1 MSSINSEGS
10 CPGSLGVF
18 HRRLPSALA
27 LGALAIFLGLP
38 WARAQAPQLV
48 SVTPANGATGVGAN
62 SSIVFLFDQPMDVNV
77 PVVSSFPPFVV
88 GNFDVAGA
96 GSFNLFQGEWSED
109 GRTLTCTPSAAYPG
123 NSTITWTLNP
133 AGSSLPFTNAEGTE
147 QLATVSGS
155 FTTGEGG
162 GGGDEDCDGVPD
174 GWGGYSLTKGALY
187 DQESTAD
194 PVPETP
200 EGFYFGANISS
211 PEGGAQITEASV
223 TLPDGST
230 RDLEEFFGFLFY
242 SDSAELES
250 ELEAA
255 YPGGSYG
262 LRFTQSGE
270 PERVINMSMPANNV
284 PVPKI
289 LNYTEAQAIEAAA
302 DFTLEWNAFNGAGT
316 DDFLMVSVSDEDTGD
331 VVFEA
336 PDYCLP
342 RELAVTATSV
352 VIPAGTLVDG
362 KTYSATLIFSKVF
375 YASTNQ
381 VPEMSGFGSLSRLT
395 SFSMHAGA
403 GGGPADPATLSDF
416 QMLANGN
423 PEFRLTGTAAQV
435 YSIERTDDLTPT
447 PFWTVVGTVTM
458 DGSGQGVFEDDAVG
472 KTFPLFYRAV
482 AD

>member
-1 MSSINSEGS
+1 MGQ
-10 CPGSLGVF
+10 GT
-18 HRRLPSALA
+18 
-27 LGALAIFLGLP
+27 GAA
-38 WARAQAPQLV
+38 
-48 SVTPANGATGVGAN
+48 VGIGDA
-62 SSIVFLFDQPMDVNV
+62 
-77 PVVSSFPPFVV
+77 
-88 GNFDVAGA
+88 
-96 GSFNLFQGEWSED
+96 GEWSGD
-109 GRTLTCTPSAAYPG
+109 GRTLTFTPSAAYPG

-147 QLATVSGS
+147 ELGTVSGS

-162 GGGDEDCDGVPD
+162 GGGDEDCDGLPD

-187 DQESTAD
+187 AQESAAD

-200 EGFYFGANISS
+200 EGFYFGVNVSA
-211 PEGGAQITEASV
+211 PEGGAEV
-223 TLPDGST
+223 TGGSIRLPDNSVRELMT
-230 RDLEEFFGFLFY
+230 FPFGGFWNY
-242 SDSAELES
+242 SDAASLES
-250 ELEAA
+250 ELEAS
-255 YPGGSYG
+255 YPAGGYE

-270 PERVINMSMPANNV
+270 PERIINMTMPANNV

-289 LNYTEAQAIEAAA
+289 LNYAEAQTVEATQ
-302 DFTLEWNAFNGAGT
+302 DFTLRWNAFSGAGA

-342 RELAVTATSV
+342 RELPVTATSV
-352 VIPAGTLVDG
+352 VIPAVTLVDG
-362 KTYSATLIFSKVF
+362 KTYSAMLIFSKVF

-395 SFSMHAGA
+395 NFSMRAGT
-403 GGGPADPATLSDF
+403 GGGPADPAALSDF
-416 QMLANGN
+416 QVLANGN

-447 PFWTVVGTVTM
+447 PSWTEVGTVTM
-458 DGSGQGVFEDDAVG
+458 DGSGQGVFEDDGVG

-482 AD
+482 AN